1 MDPLELRLFSYL
13 TGPISA
19 PDLQIGAITN
29 DAEDIEQM
37 QYAALCYLC
46 YPVDMTEHPQDTLL
60 PIEFY
65 ATSTTSPYAFKV
77 PIEMHPQ
84 DVFTIA
90 LNALVLNGA
99 FTDMRKQR
107 HALIDVEIV
116 NDRGAHARERAVF
129 PWEELRQLGLKR
141 RYSDE

>member
-19 PDLQIGAITN
+19 PDLEIGVITN

-107 HALIDVEIV
+107 HALTELLQIRGDV
-116 NDRGAHARERAVF
+116 AREGAVF

>member
-19 PDLQIGAITN
+19 PDLGIGAITN

-37 QYAALCYLC
+37 KYVRLCYFC

-60 PIEFY
+60 SIEFY
-65 ATSTTSPYAFKV
+65 ATPTTSPHVFKV

-107 HALIDVEIV
+107 HALTNVELV
-116 NDRGAHARERAVF
+116 TDRGDVAREGAVF

>member
-13 TGPISA
+13 TGPSSA
-19 PDLQIGAITN
+19 PDLEIGAITN

-37 QYAALCYLC
+37 KYVWLCYFC
-46 YPVDMTEHPQDTLL
+46 YPVDMTEHPQDTLVL
-60 PIEFY
+60 IEFY
-65 ATSTTSPYAFKV
+65 DTATTSPDAVPV
-77 PIEMHPQ
+77 PIETHPQ

-90 LNALVLNGA
+90 LNVLVLNGA
-99 FTDMRKQR
+99 ITNMRTQR
-107 HALIDVEIV
+107 CALTDVELV
-116 NDRGAHARERAVF
+116 TDRGDVAREGAVF

>member
-13 TGPISA
+13 TCHISA
-19 PDLQIGAITN
+19 PDLEIGAITN

-37 QYAALCYLC
+37 EYVGLCYFC
-46 YPVDMTEHPQDTLL
+46 YPVNMTEHPQDTLL
-60 PIEFY
+60 LIEFY
-65 ATSTTSPYAFKV
+65 DTATTSLDAFAV

-107 HALIDVEIV
+107 HALTDVEIV